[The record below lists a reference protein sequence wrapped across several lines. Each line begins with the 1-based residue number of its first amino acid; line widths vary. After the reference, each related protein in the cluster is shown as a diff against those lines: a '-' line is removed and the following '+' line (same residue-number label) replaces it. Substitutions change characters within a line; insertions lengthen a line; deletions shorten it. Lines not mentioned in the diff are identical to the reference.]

1 VTEAVKAEKLIAKL
15 SAEIDEQRKRA
26 KLATDALNTMIATGL
41 GIVNVTGYGK
51 FVVGKS
57 DLTKPLLLHW
67 LCCWTKRD
75 SYEVPCVSLTSVLC
89 LSL

>member
-1 VTEAVKAEKLIAKL
+1 MNLVLSNNTTSDQLRDCVTEAVKAEKLIAKL

-41 GIVNVTGYGK
+41 GIVNVPGYGK

-57 DLTKPLLLHW
+57 DLTKPLLLQRVDD
-67 LCCWTKRD
+67 LKK
-75 SYEVPCVSLTSVLC
+75 
-89 LSL
+89 